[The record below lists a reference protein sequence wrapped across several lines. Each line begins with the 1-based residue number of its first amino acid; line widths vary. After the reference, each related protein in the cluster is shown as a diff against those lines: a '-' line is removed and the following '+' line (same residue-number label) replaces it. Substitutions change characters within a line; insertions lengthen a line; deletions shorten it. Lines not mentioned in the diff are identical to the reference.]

1 MKKVWRRGVKMGP
14 LSHLPALDVMWVS
27 FYCIFFLLAS
37 IGLIYLV
44 RHKIQNRLM
53 QFVTKLVAYSLFFVG
68 SFLMVLVVATW
79 PA

>member
-1 MKKVWRRGVKMGP
+1 MGP
-14 LSHLPALDVMWVS
+14 LSHLPALDIMWVS
-27 FYCIFFLLAS
+27 FYCIFFLVAS

-44 RHKIQNRLM
+44 RHKIKNRFM
-53 QFVTKLVAYSLFFVG
+53 QMMTKLVAYSLFFTG

>member
-1 MKKVWRRGVKMGP
+1 MGP
-14 LSHLPALDVMWVS
+14 LAHLPALDVMWVS
-27 FYCIFFLLAS
+27 FYCIFFLIAS

-44 RHKIQNRLM
+44 RHKITNALLG
-53 QFVTKLVAYSLFFVG
+53 TLIKLVAYALFFAG